1 MYSNFLQKT
10 EISIILYISAPGGCI
25 QYFTGVSGQL
35 SSFNFKDANGR
46 MLSNTDYTMCIR
58 TERNFCGIQ
67 YSPCLG
73 TVFITISNIF

>member
-1 MYSNFLQKT
+1 MTQTY
-10 EISIILYISAPGGCI
+10 IILYFLAPGGCI

-35 SSFNFKDANGR
+35 SSFNFNDANGR

-67 YSPCLG
+67 YSTCLG
-73 TVFITISNIF
+73 IAFITVSNIF